1 MRYSHYEL
9 GKGNVPL
16 VTTNVSTFMPNDN
29 IQKTTYNSNL
39 KKSSIEFNPKNSNLK
54 NNTVYMSDF
63 RLKETLE

>member
-16 VTTNVSTFMPNDN
+16 STTHVSTFMTNDN